1 MTFAV
6 HPSGHEIATASRNLM
21 VRFWTWRE
29 GGEEHPRCA
38 RAFKAHETPVLSMAY
53 DATGTLLATGGSDRA
68 VKVWDVPGG
77 FCTHNFR
84 GHEGIVTLVRFHP
97 DPRRELLFSCADDT
111 TVRVWTLA
119 AEARGDADGDGG
131 SKGKGG
137 KKGKQPPPPRRRRDP
152 CVQVLTNHMSA
163 VTGLGVS
170 GDGRTLVTAG
180 RDQVVSLWAL
190 EGRGAGAAVA
200 LLESLPVYE
209 VVEGLVLLDTG
220 EARALGWGRWDGG
233 EFGGRVPDAEQEA
246 LHRNRHKRPRPGAEA
261 AAAGGGGDGGAREGC
276 FVLAG
281 AKGKVRVFHFKPK
294 ADAFAKGLA
303 VRCVAEQGKGE
314 AYPRGYS
321 GLLRG
326 HGPHLLAVTV
336 DHNVHWLHG
345 GSLRRE
351 RVLVGYNDQVIDV
364 KYLGRDGRRVAVAS
378 NSPQVRIFALADL
391 GCEGVLEGQ
400 HTETV
405 LSLDA
410 SPDGRWLLTGAKDR
424 AVCLWRVD
432 PCPADDT
439 EAEGAEGAGSRMLAT
454 ACVARLEGHTDAVS
468 AVALTRRKAGY
479 EAGGAALAFSAGTD
493 RTLKRWALQPLLHP
507 AGGGKKKKGGMEG
520 EEEEG
525 PARVT
530 EATASVLAHDK
541 DINALAVAP
550 NDALVASASQDKT
563 VKLWDARR
571 LALVGTLRGHKR
583 GVWSVEFSPIDR
595 CVVTGSGDRT
605 VRLWSLADFSCLKSL
620 EGHGASVLRATF
632 LRSGLQVLSAG
643 ADGLLKLWTV
653 RTQECEATLDGHEE
667 RVWALALGPSGAQA
681 VTGGG
686 DSLLNVW
693 EDVTAAEEAAA
704 LAAAEALVEKEQ
716 ALANSVHRK
725 DYRQVR
731 DRHVCVGVCVMP
743 VCACKDSGW
752 ECVRRRRGGRGAAA
766 HTRTALSPDRTLYGE
781 VSGINTVPDGLWC
794 TLIARRVLP
803 FDWAPWRCP
812 RTKRAYIL
820 YLVVIVFTM
829 SIPFH
834 PPPHRLTTPTRNPPI
849 RPSSSPWSSGGPSG
863 SSKCSKR
870 SLRPAPALAPT
881 PPTPSRRSTPTSGA
895 GRTRRWRRCW
905 DTRGSGTPTPSTR
918 PWPRP
923 SSSRSSASSRTR
935 G

>member
-1 MTFAV
+1 MRTHNAQGKEEIVTFAV
-6 HPSGHEIATASRNLM
+6 HPQGHEVATASRNLM
-21 VRFWTWRE
+21 VRFWDWRAAE
-29 GGEEHPRCA
+29 RGAGDAEAAPRCT
-38 RAFKAHETPVLSMAY
+38 RAFKAHETPVLSMAF

-119 AEARGDADGDGG
+119 AGAGEEGGGVGDGDGG
-131 SKGKGG
+131 AAAGRGRAKGKG
-137 KKGKQPPPPRRRRDP
+137 KAKPQQKRRDP
-152 CVQVLTNHMSA
+152 CLQVLTNHMST

-170 GDGRTLVTAG
+170 QDGRTLVTAG

-190 EGRGAGAAVA
+190 EGHGMGASAA

-209 VVEGLVLLDTG
+209 VVEGLVLLDAA
-220 EARALGWGRWDGG
+220 EARTMGWGRWDGS
-233 EFGGRVPDAEQEA
+233 EFGGRMPEAEQEA
-246 LHRNRHKRPRPGAEA
+246 LHRDRHKRQRPGGPA
-261 AAAGGGGDGGAREGC
+261 AGTGGGGGGKGGREGA

-281 AKGKVRVFHFKPK
+281 AKGKVRAFYFKPK

-303 VRCVAEQGKGE
+303 VRCVAEQGGAE

-326 HGPHLLAVTV
+326 HAQGAHLLAVTT
-336 DHNVHWLHG
+336 DHNLHWLHG

-351 RVLVGYNDQVIDV
+351 RVLVGYNDQIIDV
-364 KYLGRDGRRVAVAS
+364 RYLGRDGRRVAVAS
-378 NSPQVRIFALADL
+378 NSPQVRIFGLADL

-424 AVCLWRVD
+424 TVCLWRVD
-432 PCPADDT
+432 PCSAAASAAAAQEDGDGHAAST
-439 EAEGAEGAGSRMLAT
+439 MLAT
-454 ACVARLEGHTDAVS
+454 ACVARYEGHTDSVS
-468 AVALTRRKAGY
+468 AVALTRRKVGY
-479 EAGGAALAFSAGTD
+479 EPGGVALAFSAGMD
-493 RTLKRWALQPLLHP
+493 RTLKRWALQPQLHP
-507 AGGGKKKKGGMEG
+507 PQSRRRPGDEAKGES
-520 EEEEG
+520 EDG
-525 PARVT
+525 PVKVT

-563 VKLWDARR
+563 VKLWDTRR

-632 LRSGLQVLSAG
+632 LRSGLQVLSTG

-667 RVWALALGPSGAQA
+667 RVWALALAPSGSQA

-693 EDVTAAEEAAA
+693 EDVTAEVEAVA
-704 LAAAEALVEKEQ
+704 LQEAEALVEKEQ

-725 DYRQVR
+725 DYRQV
-731 DRHVCVGVCVMP
+731 
-743 VCACKDSGW
+743 S
-752 ECVRRRRGGRGAAA
+752 
-766 HTRTALSPDRTLYGE
+766 
-781 VSGINTVPDGLWC
+781 
-794 TLIARRVLP
+794 
-803 FDWAPWRCP
+803 
-812 RTKRAYIL
+812 
-820 YLVVIVFTM
+820 
-829 SIPFH
+829 
-834 PPPHRLTTPTRNPPI
+834 
-849 RPSSSPWSSGGPSG
+849 
-863 SSKCSKR
+863 
-870 SLRPAPALAPT
+870 
-881 PPTPSRRSTPTSGA
+881 
-895 GRTRRWRRCW
+895 
-905 DTRGSGTPTPSTR
+905 
-918 PWPRP
+918 
-923 SSSRSSASSRTR
+923 
-935 G
+935 

>member
-6 HPSGHEIATASRNLM
+6 HPTGHEVATASRNLM
-21 VRFWTWRE
+21 VRFWDWRD
-29 GGEEHPRCA
+29 GDTPRCT

-84 GHEGIVTLVRFHP
+84 GHEGIVTLVRFHQ

-119 AEARGDADGDGG
+119 AEARGDGDGDGVG
-131 SKGKGG
+131 DAGTGKGKGLP
-137 KKGKQPPPPRRRRDP
+137 KGKGKAKKAKQPAPRRRDP
-152 CVQVLTNHMSA
+152 CVQVLTNHMST

-180 RDQVVSLWAL
+180 RDQVVTLWAL
-190 EGRGAGAAVA
+190 EGQGVAASVA

-209 VVEGLVLLDTG
+209 VVEGLVLLDAG

-246 LHRNRHKRPRPGAEA
+246 LHRNRHRRPRPGAGAE
-261 AAAGGGGDGGAREGC
+261 AAGGGDGVAREGC

-281 AKGKVRVFHFKPK
+281 AKGRVRVFHFKPK

-326 HGPHLLAVTV
+326 HGQQQHLHLLAVTL
-336 DHNVHWLHG
+336 DHTVHWLHG

-364 KYLGRDGRRVAVAS
+364 KYLGKDGRRVAVAS
-378 NSPQVRIFALADL
+378 NSPQVRIFSLADL

-410 SPDGRWLLTGAKDR
+410 SPDGGWVLTGAKDR

-432 PCPADDT
+432 PCAT
-439 EAEGAEGAGSRMLAT
+439 AAEDEEGEGSRMLAT
-454 ACVARLEGHTDAVS
+454 ACVARLDGHTDAVS

-479 EAGGAALAFSAGTD
+479 ELGGAALAFSAGTD

-507 AGGGKKKKGGMEG
+507 AGVSKKQQQGKGEEDGEG
-520 EEEEG
+520 EEG
-525 PARVT
+525 PVRVT

-632 LRSGLQVLSAG
+632 LRSGLQVLSTG
-643 ADGLLKLWTV
+643 ADGLMKLWTV

-667 RVWALALGPSGAQA
+667 RVWALALAPSGMQA

-693 EDVTAAEEAAA
+693 EDVTATEEAAA

-731 DRHVCVGVCVMP
+731 WAFEWMGYGGLLVCV
-743 VCACKDSGW
+743 
-752 ECVRRRRGGRGAAA
+752 
-766 HTRTALSPDRTLYGE
+766 
-781 VSGINTVPDGLWC
+781 
-794 TLIARRVLP
+794 
-803 FDWAPWRCP
+803 
-812 RTKRAYIL
+812 
-820 YLVVIVFTM
+820 
-829 SIPFH
+829 
-834 PPPHRLTTPTRNPPI
+834 
-849 RPSSSPWSSGGPSG
+849 
-863 SSKCSKR
+863 
-870 SLRPAPALAPT
+870 
-881 PPTPSRRSTPTSGA
+881 
-895 GRTRRWRRCW
+895 
-905 DTRGSGTPTPSTR
+905 
-918 PWPRP
+918 
-923 SSSRSSASSRTR
+923 
-935 G
+935 

>member
-1 MTFAV
+1 VTFAV
-6 HPSGHEIATASRNLM
+6 HPKGHEVATASRNLM
-21 VRFWTWRE
+21 IRYWDWQA
-29 GGEEHPRCA
+29 GEAPRCT

-53 DATGTLLATGGSDRA
+53 DATGTLLATGGSDRT

-84 GHEGIVTLVRFHP
+84 GHEGIVTLVQFHP

-111 TVRVWTLA
+111 TVRMWTLA
-119 AEARGDADGDGG
+119 TAAGAAAAAEQECGGDGDGDGG
-131 SKGKGG
+131 GGGARKKRPAQQRSKGRA
-137 KKGKQPPPPRRRRDP
+137 KQQKQKDP
-152 CVQVLTNHMSA
+152 CLEVLTNHMSA

-170 GDGRTLVTAG
+170 RDGRTLATAG

-190 EGRGAGAAVA
+190 DGQGAAATVA

-209 VVEGLVLLDTG
+209 VVEGLLLLDPA
-220 EARALGWGRWDGG
+220 EARTLGYGRWDGS

-246 LHRNRHKRPRPGAEA
+246 LHRDRHKRPRPGSAPG
-261 AAAGGGGDGGAREGC
+261 AGNAGREGA

-281 AKGKVRVFHFKPK
+281 AKGRVRAFYFKPK
-294 ADAFAKGLA
+294 PDAFAKGLA
-303 VRCVAEQGKGE
+303 VRCVAEQGGVE

-326 HGPHLLAVTV
+326 HGAQLLAVTV
-336 DHNVHWLHG
+336 DHNLHWLHG

-351 RVLVGYNDQVIDV
+351 RVLVGYNDQIIDL

-378 NSPQVRIFALADL
+378 NSPQVRIFSLADL

-424 AVCLWRVD
+424 TACLWRVE
-432 PCPADDT
+432 PCGGADAT
-439 EAEGAEGAGSRMLAT
+439 AGSTTMLAT
-454 ACVARLEGHTDAVS
+454 TCVARYEGHTDAVS

-479 EAGGAALAFSAGTD
+479 ERGGVALAFSAGTD
-493 RTLKRWALQPLLHP
+493 RTLKRWALQPQLHP
-507 AGGGKKKKGGMEG
+507 PQQRRKQGGG
-520 EEEEG
+520 EEEGEAG
-525 PARVT
+525 PVRVT

-563 VKLWDARR
+563 VKLWDTRR

-632 LRSGLQVLSAG
+632 LRSGLQVLSTG

-667 RVWALALGPSGAQA
+667 RVWALALAPSGTQA

-693 EDVTAAEEAAA
+693 EDVTAQEEAAA
-704 LAAAEALVEKEQ
+704 LHEAEALVEKEQ

-731 DRHVCVGVCVMP
+731 GDGRNGVG
-743 VCACKDSGW
+743 GW
-752 ECVRRRRGGRGAAA
+752 DLRRVGYS
-766 HTRTALSPDRTLYGE
+766 HTLHARTALSPRHTLYCE
-781 VSGINTVPDGLWC
+781 DSWV
-794 TLIARRVLP
+794 
-803 FDWAPWRCP
+803 
-812 RTKRAYIL
+812 
-820 YLVVIVFTM
+820 
-829 SIPFH
+829 
-834 PPPHRLTTPTRNPPI
+834 
-849 RPSSSPWSSGGPSG
+849 
-863 SSKCSKR
+863 
-870 SLRPAPALAPT
+870 
-881 PPTPSRRSTPTSGA
+881 
-895 GRTRRWRRCW
+895 
-905 DTRGSGTPTPSTR
+905 
-918 PWPRP
+918 
-923 SSSRSSASSRTR
+923 
-935 G
+935 